1 MLQKVGK
8 SSPADGDDLPLKMCG
23 KPHGFPWFPITMI
36 CKWWDFQIY
45 VNLEE
50 GDWMVGSRMLDYLNM
65 MQHREQ
71 QRSVEWS
78 FMYDSFMLYQILC
91 PRQFD
96 LGYKFTLK

>member
-50 GDWMVGSRMLDYLNM
+50 GDWMVGSSMLDFPM
-65 MQHREQ
+65 MVLFDNIYKPPTIRLHL
-71 QRSVEWS
+71 V
-78 FMYDSFMLYQILC
+78 C
-91 PRQFD
+91 PVFEHD
-96 LGYKFTLK
+96 ATP